1 MTVTQKDILATTYQP
16 KQLLQNHIYSPNMS
30 HIQVILSN
38 GYKITLLQ
46 KILYMYVMLCFLI
59 A

>member
-1 MTVTQKDILATTYQP
+1 MTTTYKEVLAAMYQP
-16 KQLLQNHIYSPNMS
+16 KQLLQNHMYFQNVS

-38 GYKITLLQ
+38 GYKIILQ
-46 KILYMYVMLCFLI
+46 KFCMYVMLYFLI